1 MSPILVDSQKRV
13 GSKGGFSV
21 MLDEIQAVR
30 EQVLGNLKIAISI
43 EEALIGPCPCASK
56 EESQKN
62 ADVPGQIYAAC
73 SRLKEI
79 NGLLVELHDILTH
92 IKKEAIS

>member
-30 EQVLGNLKIAISI
+30 EQVVGNLKIAISI
-43 EEALIGPCPCASK
+43 EEALIGTCPSK
-56 EESQKN
+56 QMSEKKVE
-62 ADVPGQIYAAC
+62 VPGQIYVAC

-79 NGLLVELHDILTH
+79 NEVLIELHDILTH
-92 IKKEAIS
+92 IKKESVI

>member
-1 MSPILVDSQKRV
+1 MSPILVDSQKLV

-30 EQVLGNLKIAISI
+30 EQVLGNLKVAISI
-43 EEALIGPCPCASK
+43 EEALIGPCASK

-79 NGLLVELHDILTH
+79 NELLVDLHDILTH
-92 IKKEAIS
+92 IKKEAIT

>member
-30 EQVLGNLKIAISI
+30 EQVVGNLKIAISI
-43 EEALIGPCPCASK
+43 EEALIGTCPSK
-56 EESQKN
+56 QMSEKKVE
-62 ADVPGQIYAAC
+62 VPGQIYAAC

-79 NGLLVELHDILTH
+79 NELLLELHDILTH

>member
-30 EQVLGNLKIAISI
+30 EQVLGNLKIAMSI
-43 EEALIGPCPCASK
+43 EEALIGPCPSK

-92 IKKEAIS
+92 IKKEAIT